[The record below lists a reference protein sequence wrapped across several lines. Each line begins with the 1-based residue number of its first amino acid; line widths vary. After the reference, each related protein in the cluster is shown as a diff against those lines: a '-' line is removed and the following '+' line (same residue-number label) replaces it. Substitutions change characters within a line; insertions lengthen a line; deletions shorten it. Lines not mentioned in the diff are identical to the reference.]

1 MQLWCRSV
9 HLDGNTVLAYLS
21 WRVAWT
27 SHSWCGLSF
36 LLWWQINLCPWSVNY
51 CPSLSQPG
59 TASLCTLCQLH
70 PHSLLS
76 LPQSL
81 PVLSLSFSTFSFSVN
96 ICSFLLL
103 SLSFRLPWCLL
114 FSKLSLQLFYHL
126 FFFCICLQIAMQVH
140 GVGKV
145 KRQLEV
151 TSSES
156 QTAVKQWVI
165 GGWKLISSIYQLLK
179 RSGN

>member
-126 FFFCICLQIAMQVH
+126 FFFLYLSSNSYAGTRC
-140 GVGKV
+140 
-145 KRQLEV
+145 RQSKATTGSYFIRV
-151 TSSES
+151 TNSCK
-156 QTAVKQWVI
+156 AV
-165 GGWKLISSIYQLLK
+165 SHRRLK
-179 RSGN
+179 AN